1 MKIFETEAI
10 VLSTRDYGESDRLVT
25 FYSREA
31 GKLRGIAKGA
41 RRSQKR
47 FVHTF
52 ESSSLVLMTCRERK
66 SLIWIEACKLLEPYL
81 ELRAEVER
89 WGYAALLSEIFLE
102 MAPEGEVQEELFEL
116 LNATLLQLT
125 KNRDPLNVMLL
136 FMVRFLDRMGYLP
149 ELSRCSVCRSPL
161 RASRRW
167 LWRVKQGDLVCQK
180 HGSVQPSGFPLDV
193 GTLVLMEQSR
203 ALSLDRMWRLHL
215 LQEKKAPLF
224 QGLIRVIQDLIRKDL
239 KSLKLLEQI
248 CAACSRKTER
258 NRNWSG

>member
-10 VLSTRDYGESDRLVT
+10 VLSTRDYGESDRLIT
-25 FYSREA
+25 FYSRKG

-81 ELRAEVER
+81 DLRAEVER

-102 MAPEGEVQEELFEL
+102 MAPEGEAQEELFDL

-149 ELSRCSVCRSPL
+149 ELSHCSVCRSPL
-161 RASRRW
+161 RSSRRW
-167 LWRVKQGDLVCQK
+167 LWRLKQGVLVCQK
-180 HGSVQPSGFPLDV
+180 HGSVQPYGIPLDV

-203 ALSLDRMWRLHL
+203 VLSLDRMWRLHL

-224 QGLIRVIQDLIRKDL
+224 QGLIRMIQDLTRKDL

-248 CAACSRKTER
+248 CAACSPKTER